1 MSKIRYYNIEI
12 DVLNTTET
20 LSRCLG
26 FINSNSNNL
35 IFFINAHCFNIAQKN
50 SEYKSAL
57 NTADLLLNDGI
68 GIKIGAKISGIKI
81 KENMNGTD
89 LVPKILEFAKDHSK
103 NVYFLGGME
112 GIASAAKQKTEFLF
126 SGISIVKARN
136 GYFDFNDDQEV
147 INDIIKNKTDILI
160 VGMGVP
166 RQELWLTKN
175 KDKLTGVKISIA
187 GGAILDFISEKVVRA
202 PKWMQK
208 TGTEWIFRLIQEP
221 ARLFKRYAIGIPLF
235 YYHIMRLKP

>member
-1 MSKIRYYNIEI
+1 MSKTGYYNIDI

-26 FINSNSNNL
+26 FTNSDSNNL
-35 IFFINAHCFNIAQKN
+35 IFFINAHCFNLAQKN
-50 SEYKSAL
+50 TEYKSAL
-57 NTADLLLNDGI
+57 NKADLLLNDGI

-89 LVPKILEFAKDHSK
+89 LVPKILEFARNQSK
-103 NVYFLGGME
+103 NVYLLGGIE
-112 GIASAAKQKTEFLF
+112 GTALTAKQKTELNLP
-126 SGISIVKARN
+126 GISIVGVHN
-136 GYFDFNDDQEV
+136 GYFDFNADQKLIDDIV
-147 INDIIKNKTDILI
+147 HKKTEILI

-175 KDKLTGVKISIA
+175 KDKLHGVKISIA
-187 GGAILDFISEKVVRA
+187 GGAILDFISGRVVRA

-208 TGTEWIFRLIQEP
+208 TGTEWIFRLMQEP
-221 ARLFKRYAIGIPLF
+221 FRLFNRYAFGIPLF
-235 YYHIMRLKP
+235 CYNIIKLK